1 MFATAAVALLLASA
15 VGEPVANRP
24 ARRGPGPR
32 LESARVGVDV
42 AAPDTVKPRRR
53 AVRLSEAYR
62 TRLRIHKV
70 ASYAML
76 PLFAVQYAAG
86 DQLYKKGSAAPDW
99 AQSSHGVLAAGVA
112 GLFAVNTITGGLN
125 WWETRRQT
133 QGRAWRTTHA
143 VLMLLADAGFTATGV
158 LAEGAEDSGDDRRLH
173 RTVAITSMGVATA
186 SYLMM
191 LKPLRRD

>member
-1 MFATAAVALLLASA
+1 MVAAAAVALLLAGV
-15 VGEPVANRP
+15 VGEPLADGP
-24 ARRGPGPR
+24 GSRGSGPR
-32 LESARVGVDV
+32 LESARVGIDL

-53 AVRLSEAYR
+53 AVRLSEAYQ

-70 ASYAML
+70 ASLAML
-76 PLFAVQYAAG
+76 PLFAAQYAAG

-99 AQSSHGVLAAGVA
+99 AQNSHGVLAAGVA

-125 WWETRRQT
+125 WWETRHQEA
-133 QGRAWRTTHA
+133 GRGWRTTHA
-143 VLMLLADAGFTATGV
+143 ALMLLADVGFTATGL
-158 LAEGAEDSGDDRRLH
+158 LAEDAEESGDDRRLH
-173 RTVAITSMGVATA
+173 RTIALTSIGAATV